1 MSSPVRPV
9 KVSAIV
15 RYNEAL
21 EQLRIAAEAL
31 DQARAML
38 KDIGLQ
44 HIGTGNGPYR
54 LTVSQIADRAEG
66 LVRSLENEECE
77 ECGRLL
83 AGNEVCLEGR
93 CHLTEQESLTEQLRW
108 SIRLAQVAKENN

>member
-1 MSSPVRPV
+1 M
-9 KVSAIV
+9 KAKATD
-15 RYNEAL
+15 RYREAL
-21 EQLRIAAEAL
+21 AHLIIAAEAL

-83 AGNEVCLEGR
+83 AGNATCLEGR

-108 SIRLAQVAKENN
+108 SIRLVQAAKENN